1 MDPRLSRLDKELKN
15 HDSKLFAIRLASG
28 MIHVRRK
35 ASNVGDSDFD
45 IESGNSGP
53 PSYFVCALSDNW
65 SQLGNPVD
73 WGIEPVLDRIKTMD
87 LWASHHSLKDM
98 RERREREQRDK
109 ERQNKN
115 EIRAKALDLRKD
127 FAKAV
132 NDINTSS
139 LEKLDNRR
147 SKDGYCK

>member
-1 MDPRLSRLDKELKN
+1 
-15 HDSKLFAIRLASG
+15 
-28 MIHVRRK
+28 
-35 ASNVGDSDFD
+35 
-45 IESGNSGP
+45 
-53 PSYFVCALSDNW
+53 
-65 SQLGNPVD
+65 
-73 WGIEPVLDRIKTMD
+73 MD